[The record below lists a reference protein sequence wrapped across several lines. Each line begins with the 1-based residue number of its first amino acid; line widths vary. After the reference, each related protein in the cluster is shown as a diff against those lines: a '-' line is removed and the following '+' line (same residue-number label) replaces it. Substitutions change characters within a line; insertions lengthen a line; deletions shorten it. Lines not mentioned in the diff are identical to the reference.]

1 MEHEKLIKKVI
12 EMIKEEE
19 KDINLSNQFDNAE
32 MTLKETE
39 CGFFVYFT
47 KMPNQYRKETNKTI
61 DYVYGKSD
69 DEAPIVGFV
78 VYMENG
84 LIKMLEAYTF
94 GNIEWPEN
102 EDKVNLFIQN

>member
-1 MEHEKLIKKVI
+1 MEHENLIKKVI

-19 KDINLSNQFDNAE
+19 KDANLSNQLDNAT

-47 KMPNQYRKETNKTI
+47 KVPNQYREDTNKTI
-61 DYVYGKSD
+61 DYVYGKAD

-78 VYMENG
+78 IYMENG
-84 LIKMLEAYTF
+84 LVKMLEAYTF
-94 GNIEWPEN
+94 GNIEWPE
-102 EDKVNLFIQN
+102 EDDKINLFIQK